1 MHLVFDAKRA
11 FVNGTGLG
19 QYARAHLRM
28 VAQHLGGQAIT
39 LCSPFSRMPSFEEE
53 MKEAGANIVFVGKGA
68 FWRSKHLPK
77 IAAQSAA
84 TAFHALSPE
93 LPSGIQA
100 PTIVTLHDLIP
111 FENPAYHRFPDVFL
125 YKLKSSKALTRADKI
140 VSVSARTAHVAT
152 RFFPSL
158 SSKIEVIPPV
168 FSPAPDWNAQASTG
182 YAKPYILYVG
192 SQDLRK
198 NIGTLLR
205 AFAASEI
212 RRDFSLVLVGPL
224 GSMTRSWREFA
235 RNMEMEDQVHF
246 AGSVS
251 EAQKAAWY
259 RGAQAVVYPSLVE
272 GFGLPVLEALY
283 FQKPVLTVQD
293 SSMEEAGGPLA
304 HYFPGLDVGAWTRG
318 LNSIPHLAPPKPEAL
333 HKHLRQ
339 FSTEALWPAWKK
351 VYGLS

>member
-28 VAQHLGGQAIT
+28 VAQHLGGQAMT
-39 LCSPFSRMPSFEEE
+39 LCSPFSRIPSFEEE

-93 LPSGIQA
+93 VPSGIQA

-125 YKLKSSKALTRADKI
+125 YKLKSSKALIRADKV
-140 VSVSARTAHVAT
+140 VSVSARTATVAA

-168 FSPAPDWNAQASTG
+168 FVPAPEWKSQVSTQ
-182 YAKPYILYVG
+182 YPKPYLLYVG

-198 NIGTLLR
+198 NMGTLLR
-205 AFAASEI
+205 AFAASKI
-212 RRDFSLVLVGPL
+212 RHDLSLVLVGPL
-224 GSMTRSWREFA
+224 GSMTRSWQEFA

-246 AGSVS
+246 SGSVS

-259 RGAQAVVYPSLVE
+259 RGAQAVVYPSLIE

-293 SSMEEAGGPLA
+293 SSMEEAGGSLA
-304 HYFPGLDVGAWTRG
+304 HYLPGLDVRAWTQAIE
-318 LNSIPHLAPPKPEAL
+318 NIPEMTPPKAEAL
-333 HKHLRQ
+333 QKHLQQ
-339 FSTEALWPAWKK
+339 FSAEALWSAWKK